1 MMHTVRVLSGIVYH
15 ARDLGTSTERLSSAG
30 ILQGWGSNWPG
41 WPDEV
46 PEVEIGGV
54 VEELG
59 TYAPISVRKI
69 GIMFGGRYVGLGVYS
84 AIRLRMSRRLGA
96 AAAAAVQHNAHNLRT
111 PKHGSR
117 YRYGRRRGRHTT
129 CYYTGR

>member
-69 GIMFGGRYVGLGVYS
+69 GIMFGGRYVGLGGPAPIRCKKRMCFLVNS
-84 AIRLRMSRRLGA
+84 A
-96 AAAAAVQHNAHNLRT
+96 
-111 PKHGSR
+111 
-117 YRYGRRRGRHTT
+117 RRRRKFFEGPGASTYAR
-129 CYYTGR
+129 

>member
-84 AIRLRMSRRLGA
+84 AIRLRMSRRLACCCTGTVQNNALPDPNLSTGA
-96 AAAAAVQHNAHNLRT
+96 AFAWTEAWPHE
-111 PKHGSR
+111 
-117 YRYGRRRGRHTT
+117 
-129 CYYTGR
+129 

>member
-84 AIRLRMSRRLGA
+84 AIRLRMSRRLLLILREL
-96 AAAAAVQHNAHNLRT
+96 NATPSCSQT
-111 PKHGSR
+111 PKR
-117 YRYGRRRGRHTT
+117 FY
-129 CYYTGR
+129 